1 MQTMMKKMRS
11 MTKSILWIVIAAFVG
26 TIVFAWGMQFTSR
39 KSKQGMIAVI
49 NGKDIPIQ
57 SFQIIYEQKLKDAE
71 KGQEEVTEE
80 ATKKLRDQTWSDI
93 VDQTLLSQEVE
104 KRGLS
109 VTNKELY
116 EFMKRFP
123 PREIMG
129 SEIFQTD
136 GKFDYNKYLQAL
148 SDPRIPWGQVEGYV
162 RGQLLV
168 AKLQESIIGAVRIND
183 EEVYEKYVYDTQRA
197 RVNYTFISVEEF
209 PPSGIEIS
217 PAEIKKYF
225 NENKENFKMV
235 ERAAIKLVEFPKTP
249 SKEDEEKVRAQLQ
262 EIREEILKGEDFA
275 EMAEEYSEDPN
286 TKDKGGDLGWL
297 KRGSLRE
304 PMDEV
309 VFSLK
314 PGEVSEPVRSEYS
327 LHLIKVLEKRK
338 TKGTEEVHASHIVL
352 KIEPSEK
359 TLAEVKDR
367 AEEFALK
374 AKKTGF
380 DKAAEEE
387 GLEPKESGMFVKGS
401 FIPNLGM
408 SKEANLFAFENKAG
422 KISAPIETNLFYY
435 VVQVKERKPAGIP
448 SLGEAEP
455 FAKEALL
462 AQRRYELAYDKG
474 MKIFKEIKEGK
485 DFVAVTK
492 KYGEKVED
500 SGEFT
505 RESYVPG
512 IGQQPEFIGTA
523 FALDRSNPIS
533 SPVKLTN
540 GTYLLQL
547 LSKSAVNDS
556 LFQAERD
563 SLALNLLRKKQSDF
577 YTQWF
582 ENLKKKAKIEDFRDQ
597 YYRETF

>member
-1 MQTMMKKMRS
+1 MMKTMRR

-26 TIVFAWGMQFTSR
+26 TIVFAWGMQFTAR
-39 KSKQGMIAVI
+39 KSKQGVIAVI

-57 SFQIIYEQKLKDAE
+57 SFQMIYEQRLKDAE
-71 KGQEEVTEE
+71 KGEAEVTEE
-80 ATKKLRDQTWSDI
+80 STKKLRDQVWTEI

-104 KRGLS
+104 KRGIII
-109 VTNKELY
+109 TNKELY

-129 SEIFQTD
+129 SEVFQTN
-136 GKFDYNKYLQAL
+136 GKFDYSKYLQAL

-162 RGQLLV
+162 RGQLLI

-197 RVNYTFISVEEF
+197 RVNYIFIPVEEF

-217 PAEIKKYF
+217 PAEIEKYF

-235 ERAAIKLVEFPKTP
+235 ERAVIKFVEFPRIP
-249 SKEDEEKVRAQLQ
+249 SRGDEDKARAQLQ

-275 EMAEEYSEDPN
+275 EMAKEYSEDPN
-286 TKDKGGDLGWL
+286 TKNKGGDLGWL
-297 KRGSLRE
+297 KKGSLRE
-304 PMDEV
+304 PMEEV

-314 PGEVSEPVRSEYS
+314 PGEVSEPLRSEYS
-327 LHLIKVLEKRK
+327 MHLIKVLEKRK
-338 TKGTEEVHASHIVL
+338 TQGTEEVHASHIVL
-352 KIEPSEK
+352 KIEPSEN
-359 TLAEVKDR
+359 TLAEIKNR
-367 AEEFALK
+367 AEEFIRD

-380 DKAAEEE
+380 DKTAEEE
-387 GLEPKESGMFVKGS
+387 GIELKESGMFVKGS
-401 FIPNLGM
+401 LIPNLGM

-422 KISAPIETNLFYY
+422 KISAPIETDLFYY

-448 SLGEAEP
+448 SLEEAEP

-462 AQRRYELAYDKG
+462 AQKRYELAYDKG
-474 MKIFKEIKEGK
+474 MKIFKEVQEGK
-485 DFVAVTK
+485 DFNAAAK
-492 KYGEKVED
+492 KYEEKVMD

-505 RESYVPG
+505 RDSHIPAV
-512 IGQQPEFIGTA
+512 GQQPEFIGTA
-523 FALDRSNPIS
+523 FALDMNNPIC
-533 SPVKLTN
+533 SPIKLTN

-556 LFQAERD
+556 LFQVEKD

-582 ENLKKKAKIEDFRDQ
+582 ENLRKEAKIEDFRDQ

>member
-26 TIVFAWGMQFTSR
+26 TIVFAWGMQFTAR
-39 KSKQGMIAVI
+39 KSKEGMIAVI
-49 NGKDIPIQ
+49 NGKDIPVQ
-57 SFQIIYEQKLKDAE
+57 HFQIIYEQKLKDAE
-71 KGQEEVTEE
+71 KGEGEITEE
-80 ATKKLRDQTWSDI
+80 STKKLRDQTWTDI

-104 KRGLS
+104 KRGIN

-129 SEIFQTD
+129 SEVFQTD

-162 RGQLLV
+162 RGQLLI

-183 EEVYEKYVYDTQRA
+183 EEVYRKYVYDTQRA
-197 RVNYTFISVEEF
+197 RVNYIFIPIEEF
-209 PPSGIEIS
+209 PPSEIEIR
-217 PAEIKKYF
+217 PAEIEKFFK
-225 NENKENFKMV
+225 ENKESFKMV
-235 ERAAIKLVEFPKTP
+235 ERAVLKFVEFPRIP
-249 SKEDEEKVRAQLQ
+249 SEDDEEKARAQLQ

-286 TKDKGGDLGWL
+286 TKYKGGDLGWL
-297 KRGSLRE
+297 KKGSLRE
-304 PMDEV
+304 PMENAI
-309 VFSLK
+309 FSLK

-327 LHLIKVLEKRK
+327 MHLIKVLEKRK
-338 TKGTEEVHASHIVL
+338 TQGTEEVHASHIVL
-352 KIEPSEK
+352 RIQPSEK
-359 TLAEVKDR
+359 TLAELKGR
-367 AEEFALK
+367 AEEFIRQ
-374 AKKTGF
+374 AKKVGF

-387 GLEPKESGMFVKGS
+387 GLEAKESGMFVKGS

-422 KISAPIETNLFYY
+422 KISAPIETDVFFY

-448 SLGEAEP
+448 SLEDAEP
-455 FAKEALL
+455 FAKDALL
-462 AQRRYELAYDKG
+462 TQKRYELAYDKG
-474 MKIFKEIKEGK
+474 AKIYKEIQEGK
-485 DFVAVTK
+485 DFNAVAK
-492 KYGEKVED
+492 KYEEKVMD

-505 RESYVPG
+505 RDSYIPVV
-512 IGQQPEFIGTA
+512 GQQPEFIGTA
-523 FALDRSNPIS
+523 FALDKNNPIS
-533 SPVKLTN
+533 SPVKLN
-540 GTYLLQL
+540 KGTYLLQL
-547 LSKSAVNDS
+547 LSKSEVNDS
-556 LFQAERD
+556 LFQAEKD
-563 SLALNLLRKKQSDF
+563 SLSLNLLRKKQSDF

-582 ENLKKKAKIEDFRDQ
+582 ENLKKEAKIEDFRDQ